1 MEVDPLPFA
10 SVFHAPEFTPEAA
23 SREARSLSSFL
34 ASQTTEQRAQY
45 LAHLS
50 SVLELARQSEDVEML
65 PTDMKGKGKGKAKE

>member
-10 SVFHAPEFTPEAA
+10 TVFRTPEFTPEAA

-34 ASQTTEQRAQY
+34 ASQMAEQRAQY

-50 SVLELARQSEDVEML
+50 SVLELAKQEEDVDML
-65 PTDMKGKGKGKAKE
+65 SADRKGKGKAKE